1 MKQAV
6 LPYKSVD
13 AYGSQQVP
21 KDITKKKKKK
31 KKKKKENL
39 HLYKAR
45 QRKSLFPDSLACD
58 ETPGWAARETLQF
71 MQEKSQ
77 SLSQL
82 LKCMDFARIAKVTKI
97 RVAVILESY
106 LQQTSGVHNKG
117 YQIHD

>member
-1 MKQAV
+1 
-6 LPYKSVD
+6 
-13 AYGSQQVP
+13 
-21 KDITKKKKKK
+21 
-31 KKKKKENL
+31 
-39 HLYKAR
+39 
-45 QRKSLFPDSLACD
+45 
-58 ETPGWAARETLQF
+58 